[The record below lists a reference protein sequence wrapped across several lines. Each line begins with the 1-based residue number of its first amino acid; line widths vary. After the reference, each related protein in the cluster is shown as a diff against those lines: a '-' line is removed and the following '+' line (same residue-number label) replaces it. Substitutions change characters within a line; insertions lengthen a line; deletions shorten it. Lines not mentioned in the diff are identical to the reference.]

1 MKSGEFRGRTR
12 GIAGEMPV
20 CRRGG
25 RPYNGGVRAMR
36 LAAGSQVGVYEVLS
50 LIGAGGMGEVYAAR
64 DARLGR
70 LVALKVLP
78 ERFSSHPD
86 RLARFEREAR
96 VLAALS
102 HPHIAAIHGLHEGDG
117 ISALVLEMVEGP
129 TLSDRLAAG
138 PIPIDEALALAAQI
152 AGALEAAHQH
162 GFIHRDLKPSN
173 IKLRADG
180 TIKLLDF
187 GLAKAFDPMLA
198 GGDLNDATV
207 SQGSGGAVGT
217 PAYMAPEQARG
228 LSIDKRVDVWAFG
241 CVFYEMLTGTQPF
254 VSGESS
260 GEHTECASLEPDWAK
275 LPAAVPSAARMLLAG
290 CLRADP
296 KLRIRDIGDVR
307 LALSGHFDLTASLY
321 DRGERRPRTATL
333 RHAVVLATA
342 VLVAAVGVRT
352 WPTAAGA
359 RTTRALTFLQEAPDG
374 SRFERTTGAP
384 TPALSPDGQRLAFV
398 APYESRPVIWVQTVG
413 AMDARALRGSEDG
426 TLPFWSPDGKFIG
439 YNWRGRLKKLD
450 VAGERAAQ
458 DLCACTATFGAA
470 WAPDDTIIVASDNGL
485 ARVRAG
491 EAESVPL
498 TRLDASR
505 NESSHQSPVL
515 LPGGRRFVYLVR
527 SGQEEYRGLYLGSL
541 DEPALKRRVL
551 PDDSNAVFAVD
562 AANRGYLFFVRD
574 RALLAQRFDPSR
586 GEVTGDAAV
595 VVRPIVPGEG
605 YRYAAFS
612 AAAGTVV
619 YRRWIAPHNRL
630 VWLDRRGTPQGTIG
644 PERVDYDYISL
655 SPDTTHAAVAL
666 RDWISGKRDIW
677 LVNTERPVT
686 DQFTLNSPEAGF
698 PVWTP
703 DGTRLVYA
711 STQTGTWDL
720 HARGL
725 KGAAT
730 EDYLFAR
737 RSILAGPN
745 YPRDVTPDGRFV
757 LFRSGNDLW
766 MLALDQERSL
776 HRLLAGIDGRVS
788 PNGRW
793 LAYTS
798 LEAGQRQVY
807 VTSFPNPGER
817 WRVSIAGGQDP
828 QWRRDGKE
836 LYYVAED
843 HTLTAVPVSAE
854 GIFRAGTP
862 DLLFRPAFDPQSVTF
877 GAVYAAAPDGQ
888 RFLIIEHMR
897 KDDPVLVVTTNWSG
911 SPF

>member
-1 MKSGEFRGRTR
+1 
-12 GIAGEMPV
+12 
-20 CRRGG
+20 
-25 RPYNGGVRAMR
+25 MR
-36 LAAGSQVGVYEVLS
+36 LPAGSQVGVYEVLS

-102 HPHIAAIHGLHEGDG
+102 HPHIAAIHGLHESDG

-129 TLSDRLAAG
+129 TLSDRLATG
-138 PIPIDEALALAAQI
+138 PLPIDEALALAGQI
-152 AGALEAAHQH
+152 AGALEAAHQR

-198 GGDLNDATV
+198 GGDLSDATV
-207 SQGSGGAVGT
+207 SRVSGVAVGT

-228 LSIDKRVDVWAFG
+228 LAIDKRVDIWAFG
-241 CVFYEMLTGTQPF
+241 CVLYEMLTGTQPF
-254 VSGESS
+254 LSGESA
-260 GEHTECASLEPDWAK
+260 GEHAEVGSLEPDWTI
-275 LPAAVPSAARMLLAG
+275 LPATVPPAVRMLLAG

-307 LALSGHFDLTASLY
+307 LALSGHLDLEAGAN
-321 DRGERRPRTATL
+321 DRRQRRTRTATL
-333 RHAVVLATA
+333 RHTITVATA
-342 VLVAAVGVRT
+342 VLLTFVAVTTWQNVAADR
-352 WPTAAGA
+352 
-359 RTTRALTFLQEAPDG
+359 RTRAITFLLDAPDG
-374 SRFERTTGAP
+374 SRFERTSVAP
-384 TPALSPDGQRLAFV
+384 TPVLSPDGLRLAFI
-398 APYESRPVIWVQTVG
+398 APYEATLVIWVQTVG
-413 AMDARALRGSEDG
+413 AMDGRPLRGSEDAR
-426 TLPFWSPDGKFIG
+426 LPFWSPDGQFIG
-439 YNWRGRLKKLD
+439 FSWRGRLKKLAVTGD
-450 VAGERAAQ
+450 RAPQ
-458 DLCACTATFGAA
+458 DLCACTATYGAA
-470 WAPDDTIIVASDNGL
+470 WNPDGTIIVAGATGL
-485 ARVRAG
+485 VRVPAG
-491 EAESVPL
+491 RGEPIQL
-498 TRLDASR
+498 TQLDASR
-505 NESSHQSPVL
+505 NESSHQSPLL

-527 SGQEEYRGLYLGSL
+527 SSREDHRGLYIASL
-541 DEPALKRRVL
+541 DDPALKLRVL
-551 PDDSNAVFAVD
+551 PDDSNAAFAVD
-562 AANRGYLFFVRD
+562 AANHGYLFFVRD
-574 RALLAQRFDPSR
+574 RTLLAQRFDPSR
-586 GEVTGDAAV
+586 GEVTGDAIV
-595 VVRPIVPGEG
+595 VVRPIVPAEG

-630 VWLDRRGTPQGTIG
+630 VWLDRRGMPQGTIG
-644 PERVDYDYISL
+644 PERVDYDYIAL
-655 SPDTTHAAVAL
+655 SPDTRYAAVAL

-698 PVWTP
+698 PVWAP
-703 DGTRLVYA
+703 DGNSIIYA

-720 HARGL
+720 HARGM
-725 KGAAT
+725 KGTTT
-730 EDYLFAR
+730 EDYLFAG
-737 RSILAGPN
+737 RSTLAGPN
-745 YPRDVTPDGRFV
+745 YPRDITPDGRFA
-757 LFRSGNDLW
+757 LFRSGNELW
-766 MLALDQERSL
+766 LLTLNGERSL
-776 HRLLAGIDGRVS
+776 HPLLAGIDGRVS

-807 VTSFPNPGER
+807 VTSFAAPGDR

-843 HTLTAVPVSAE
+843 HTLTAVPVSAQ
-854 GIFRAGTP
+854 GTFHAGTP

-877 GAVYAAAPDGQ
+877 GSVYAPAPDGQ